1 VESLLDILVGR
12 LAGQGPPAHQVWLPP
27 LSQSPTLDELLG
39 PVVADPVRGL
49 TFANPELHGALQVP
63 VAIVDKPFEQRRDLL
78 WLELAGGAGH
88 VAVVGGPQSGKSN
101 LIRSLVAG
109 LALTHTPAEVQAYC
123 LDFGGGSLAS
133 LRDLPHVGGV
143 AGRLDTAAVRR
154 TVGEISTLLTER
166 ERRFAEL
173 GVDSMASY
181 RRRRAASGVAGVGV
195 DDDPF
200 GDVFLVVDGWA
211 TVRGEFEDLE
221 PVITDIATRGLSY
234 GIHVVAGAARWMD
247 FRPAIRDLFGSRIE
261 LRLGDP
267 SDSMIN
273 RRAAANVPERAPG
286 RGMTAAGL
294 HLLTAVPE
302 LSSLGGETA
311 ALVKAVASNWSG
323 RPAPPVRLLPPV
335 LAYDRFDIS
344 VADGL
349 ALPIGIA
356 EADLRPVTVDFAT
369 EPHFLLFGDAECGKS
384 SFVRALATT
393 ITRRFTPDQARIIL
407 VDYRRSLLGAVASEH
422 LIGYGT
428 AAQPTTELISSVAG
442 YMQRRLPGPDV
453 TPQELRDRSWWTGP
467 ECFVLVDDY
476 DLVATGPANPLHPL
490 LEYLPQARDIGL
502 HVVITRRSGGAA
514 RALYEPIIQRL
525 RELSSPGL
533 VMSGDKDEGYLLG
546 NVRPSPMPPGR
557 GWLVTRKAGV
567 RLVQLA
573 HMPPA

>member
-1 VESLLDILVGR
+1 M
-12 LAGQGPPAHQVWLPP
+12 
-27 LSQSPTLDELLG
+27 
-39 PVVADPVRGL
+39 
-49 TFANPELHGALQVP
+49 TFANPELHGALHVP

-78 WLELAGGAGH
+78 WLELAGAAGH
-88 VAVVGGPQSGKSN
+88 VAVAGGPQSGKSN
-101 LIRSLVAG
+101 LIRTLICG
-109 LALTHTPAEVQAYC
+109 LALTHTPSEVQIYC
-123 LDFGGGSLAS
+123 LDFGGGSLAA

-154 TVGEISTLLTER
+154 TVGEVATLLAER
-166 ERRFAEL
+166 ERRFGEL

-181 RRRRAASGVAGVGV
+181 RRRRASGGV
-195 DDDPF
+195 DDDLF
-200 GDVFLVVDGWA
+200 GDVFLVVDGW
-211 TVRGEFEDLE
+211 TTIRGEFDDLE

-234 GIHVVAGAARWMD
+234 GIHVVASAARWMD
-247 FRPAIRDLFGSRIE
+247 FRPAIRDLFGSRLE

-267 SDSMIN
+267 SDSIVG
-273 RRAAANVPERAPG
+273 RRSAANVPERSPG
-286 RGMTAAGL
+286 RGITAASL
-294 HLLTAVPE
+294 HFLTVVPE
-302 LSSLGGETA
+302 LTSLGGETA
-311 ALVKAVASNWSG
+311 PLVKAVASNWPG
-323 RPAPPVRLLPPV
+323 RPAPRVRLLPPV
-335 LAYDRFDIS
+335 LAYDRLDLD
-344 VADGL
+344 AGGGGL
-349 ALPIGIA
+349 ALPVGIA
-356 EADLRPVTVDFAT
+356 EADLRPVAVDFAT

-384 SFVRALATT
+384 SFLRALATT

-407 VDYRRSLLGAVASEH
+407 VDYRRSLLGAVATEH

-428 AAQPTTELISSVAG
+428 AAQPTTELIESVGG

-476 DLVATGPANPLHPL
+476 DLVASGPANPLHPL

-502 HVVITRRSGGAA
+502 HLVLTRRSGGAS
-514 RALYEPIIQRL
+514 RALYEPVIQRL

-533 VMSGDKDEGYLLG
+533 VMSGDKDEGALLG

-573 HMPPA
+573 HLPPS